1 MFSFGRTPEGE
12 FFDHSGEGREI
23 CQIDRDSQR
32 KEAEGSRASGS
43 ACWELVEFKGSLAST
58 REQEVGPPQNVI
70 QDGRGEKELDWQE
83 SSLARFSLFL
93 GFSTDGMEKEI
104 LNFLSKIRKRRE
116 KIHSKGLLEKSRFER
131 ELKRLECSV
140 NYEGDSKKKG
150 SFQGKGMQM
159 MKQKVDLFCIQETK
173 IQLMSE
179 SVVRSLGSGRF
190 LEWKALNACGS
201 AGGMLICWDKRVLEL
216 LEWEGGAVGGGRA
229 IRGIWEG
236 PWCLGGDFNITL
248 AQGERNRQGRITS
261 AMRRFAEVVDD
272 LGLVDIQLHGGA
284 FTWTGGL
291 NNMSRARLDR
301 FLVSPCCLISS
312 VGWSRGPAPFRFENM
327 WFKVEGFKELIRNW
341 WQETVVRGSASF
353 RLSEKLKVLKQK
365 LKIWNR
371 EEFGN
376 LESNKEAAMQQ
387 VDFWDRVEEERSLS
401 MEESACKKEAKEAY
415 AKWVELEETH
425 WSRCWDFIKEEI
437 LELFKEFHDQN
448 TFLKSINNTFLVLIP
463 KKGGAEDFGD
473 FRPISLLGGL
483 YKLVAKVLAN
493 RLKKVIDKVVSHD
506 QNAFVKGRQIL
517 DASLIANEV
526 IDSWKKK
533 GDKGVICKLD
543 IEKAY
548 DSINWNFLLK
558 VMEKMGFGAKWLRWV
573 WWCISTAKFSVMVN
587 GSPAGFFSSSK
598 GCVKEIPWCKI
609 QRNRGRAVHIA
620 HLLFADDT
628 IVFCEA
634 KKEYL
639 TNLSWILFWFEA
651 ASGLKINLAK
661 SEVIPVGEVQ
671 RIEELAVEL
680 GCRVGKLPSIYLGLP
695 LGVPNKATYGWDGIE
710 ERTRRRL
717 ALWKSQYISKGGR
730 ITLIKALWVRFLAS
744 GFGDSLR
751 IRRLFGN
758 MCWKQSMVRR
768 VHGWRTKK
776 AVGACGVGV
785 WKEILKEADW
795 CWDKM
800 GFKVGKGNKISFWT
814 DVWCE
819 ELALSQRFPHLYT
832 LAADRNAKI
841 EDLWDQNVGE
851 GGWNLRF
858 IRDFNDW
865 EVELV
870 GELLQALRGVR
881 ISWEDDSVFWKG
893 GGSGSLE

>member
-1 MFSFGRTPEGE
+1 MNIKLLS
-12 FFDHSGEGREI
+12 
-23 CQIDRDSQR
+23 
-32 KEAEGSRASGS
+32 
-43 ACWELVEFKGSLAST
+43 W
-58 REQEVGPPQNVI
+58 NV
-70 QDGRGEKELDWQE
+70 RGVNE
-83 SSLARFSLFL
+83 S
-93 GFSTDGMEKEI
+93 
-104 LNFLSKIRKRRE
+104 RKR
-116 KIHSKGLLEKSRFER
+116 KVIKSVVR
-131 ELKRLECSV
+131 
-140 NYEGDSKKKG
+140 
-150 SFQGKGMQM
+150 
-159 MKQKVDLFCIQETK
+159 KQKVDLFCIQETK

-216 LEWEGGAVGGGRA
+216 LEWEVGQFSLSYRFKTLENGVIWAFTGVYGPFTRLEREGLWEEVGA

-301 FLVSPCCLISS
+301 FLVSPCWLDQFSRVCQRRLPRPISDHFPVLLEGGS
-312 VGWSRGPAPFRFENM
+312 WSRGPAPFRFENM

-425 WSRCWDFIKEEI
+425 WRQVSRELWLKEGDRNTRFFHRMASAHRRANHMDRIKINGITMTEERDVREGIVKAFKQQFSESPEWKADIGGLSFNQICVQEAEMLETPFSEEEVLTALMEMNGDKAPGPDRFSVFFWQRCWDFIKEEI

-493 RLKKVIDKVVSHD
+493 RLKKIIDKVVSHD

-558 VMEKMGFGAKWLRWV
+558 VMEKMGFGTKWLRWV

-598 GCVKEIPWCKI
+598 GLRQGDPLSPYLFVMGMEVLSVLIRRAMEGGFISGCKI

-730 ITLIKALWVRFLAS
+730 ITLIKSTMGSMPVYQM
-744 GFGDSLR
+744 SLFR
-751 IRRLFGN
+751 MPMSVARRLE
-758 MCWKQSMVRR
+758 K
-768 VHGWRTKK
+768 
-776 AVGACGVGV
+776 
-785 WKEILKEADW
+785 L
-795 CWDKM
+795 
-800 GFKVGKGNKISFWT
+800 
-814 DVWCE
+814 
-819 ELALSQRFPHLYT
+819 QREF
-832 LAADRNAKI
+832 
-841 EDLWDQNVGE
+841 LW
-851 GGWNLRF
+851 
-858 IRDFNDW
+858 
-865 EVELV
+865 
-870 GELLQALRGVR
+870 
-881 ISWEDDSVFWKG
+881 G
-893 GGSGSLE
+893 GGSHGEENSSGKVGGGVWG

>member
-1 MFSFGRTPEGE
+1 MNIKLLS
-12 FFDHSGEGREI
+12 
-23 CQIDRDSQR
+23 
-32 KEAEGSRASGS
+32 
-43 ACWELVEFKGSLAST
+43 W
-58 REQEVGPPQNVI
+58 NV
-70 QDGRGEKELDWQE
+70 RGVNE
-83 SSLARFSLFL
+83 S
-93 GFSTDGMEKEI
+93 
-104 LNFLSKIRKRRE
+104 RKR
-116 KIHSKGLLEKSRFER
+116 KVIKSVVR
-131 ELKRLECSV
+131 
-140 NYEGDSKKKG
+140 
-150 SFQGKGMQM
+150 
-159 MKQKVDLFCIQETK
+159 KQKVDLFCIQETK

-216 LEWEGGAVGGGRA
+216 LEWEVGQFSLSCRFKTLENGVIWAFTGVYGPFTRLEREGLWEEVGA

-291 NNMSRARLDR
+291 NNMSRACLDR
-301 FLVSPCCLISS
+301 FLVSPCWLDQFSRVCQRRLPRPISDHFPVLLEGGS
-312 VGWSRGPAPFRFENM
+312 WSRGPAPFRFENM

-425 WSRCWDFIKEEI
+425 WRQVSRELWLKEGDRNTRFFHRMASAHRRANHMDRIKINGITMTEERDVREGIVKAFKQQFSESPEWKADIGGLSFNQICVQEAEMLETPFSEEEVLTALMEMNGDKAPGPDGFSVFFWQRCWDFIKEEI

-548 DSINWNFLLK
+548 DSINWNLLLK

-598 GCVKEIPWCKI
+598 GLRQGDPLSPYLFVMGMEVLSVLIRRAMEGGFISGCKI

-680 GCRVGKLPSIYLGLP
+680 GCRVGKLPSVYLGLP
-695 LGVPNKATYGWDGIE
+695 LGVPNKAAYGWDGIE
-710 ERTRRRL
+710 EKMRRRL

-730 ITLIKALWVRFLAS
+730 ITLIKSTMGSMPVYQM
-744 GFGDSLR
+744 SLFR
-751 IRRLFGN
+751 MPMSVARRLE
-758 MCWKQSMVRR
+758 K
-768 VHGWRTKK
+768 
-776 AVGACGVGV
+776 
-785 WKEILKEADW
+785 L
-795 CWDKM
+795 
-800 GFKVGKGNKISFWT
+800 
-814 DVWCE
+814 
-819 ELALSQRFPHLYT
+819 QREF
-832 LAADRNAKI
+832 
-841 EDLWDQNVGE
+841 LW
-851 GGWNLRF
+851 
-858 IRDFNDW
+858 
-865 EVELV
+865 
-870 GELLQALRGVR
+870 
-881 ISWEDDSVFWKG
+881 G
-893 GGSGSLE
+893 GGSHGEENSSGKVGGGVWG